1 MGGCTDESFNAP
13 ACNPACTDLDPSD
26 VVYNQTTSNWHCCGQ
41 TNGTIHCDDPTT
53 ESFQAPAPSALVA
66 TYMVPSVVQTAAS
79 STSASTS
86 ASTSTSTST
95 STSMSTSM
103 SNTTTHTS
111 SATQSSSSSSNNGG
125 SSGLSRVTQ
134 DGIGIGVTIAG
145 VAILGLLGLFF
156 LRRRCQQRA
165 TCQHLGSKEGPF
177 AGYHSGGR
185 YGHHTSLGGDTDR
198 PQTPSPVMQP
208 QEMMADGNLSSL
220 EVQEL
225 DGVRRGGRGA

>member
-1 MGGCTDESFNAP
+1 MYSIPAMATVLALGAQTTYAQNVLATQCYYKSDNEIKTSSGHPCGVVAPNGNFSSCCEIGDTCLADGLCHYTRPEPPPPSVVSRYYMGGCTDESFNAP

-86 ASTSTSTST
+86 TSTST

-103 SNTTTHTS
+103 IQG
-111 SATQSSSSSSNNGG
+111 SAESHKPESVSE
-125 SSGLSRVTQ
+125 L
-134 DGIGIGVTIAG
+134 
-145 VAILGLLGLFF
+145 
-156 LRRRCQQRA
+156 
-165 TCQHLGSKEGPF
+165 
-177 AGYHSGGR
+177 
-185 YGHHTSLGGDTDR
+185 
-198 PQTPSPVMQP
+198 PSPVSP
-208 QEMMADGNLSSL
+208 S
-220 EVQEL
+220 
-225 DGVRRGGRGA
+225 